1 MDNNK
6 HQTDKSLMSINEK
19 ISFFEEQKNRI
30 KDLLPAGSRVKMA
43 DMEEDKL
50 KSIPE
55 VEENTVEENTVTEN
69 KREETY
75 SLHLHKDDNGSLGLK
90 IAKRG
95 NATYVI
101 GFTSNENPGVTIGDQ
116 LVRVGVN
123 SVDGKPLGEI
133 ARMMRAAI
141 SPVSV
146 TFKSLKG
153 NKQLVSQ
160 VLSLQNAKLKMRK
173 ALRRATAMGLV
184 NEALSSRR
192 KSKAHSLDESEKL
205 QEKITPQQKV
215 PENKVRHDESNDN
228 ASDSSIA
235 SKDSERSE
243 LGNDMPAPDTAEASE
258 APKAVLPIK
267 EQNQVKIIG
276 TSDGAFSKT
285 NNPFSNIPEVDEEVI
300 SAHISEVVA
309 TTAKRSSPIS
319 QELSIEKWPSPINFT
334 MKSFVSNESS
344 KISKDDPAKEKIIAL
359 ELEVQRLNKLRTKT
373 LVAHDV
379 ELARFQSRIDDAHS
393 MVNDAKDMHI
403 SYKKEV
409 EEAKKRSKE
418 KEMEL
423 NLCKRKCER
432 IEKENQALHEK
443 LIRAQQ
449 DQAQTKEELQRLKI
463 SHNQFQNEHQ
473 KLVHYLNSYRD
484 TKMHNYASNNPTTA
498 LSLARGETPRLRHRD
513 ISFEAL
519 TVPEGNI
526 TFSPSR
532 YSSHSQVPSTP
543 VSQSRT
549 LSMLLQ
555 GEKIQDATDIHEAS
569 GKAEISK
576 NDNWY

>member
-1 MDNNK
+1 MGDN
-6 HQTDKSLMSINEK
+6 KSQGDQSLLSIHEK

-30 KDLLPAGSRVKMA
+30 KDSLPSSGTRMVGI
-43 DMEEDKL
+43 EEGKL
-50 KSIPE
+50 ESISE
-55 VEENTVEENTVTEN
+55 VSENTSTEELH
-69 KREETY
+69 EETY
-75 SLHLHKDDNGSLGLK
+75 SVHLRKDDSGSLGLK

-101 GFTSNENPGVTIGDQ
+101 GFTSDVNPEVTIGDQ
-116 LVRVGVN
+116 LIKVGVN

-146 TFKSLKG
+146 TLKPLKG
-153 NKQLVSQ
+153 NKKLVSQ
-160 VLSLQNAKLKMRK
+160 VLSLQSAKLKMRK

-184 NEALSSRR
+184 SEALSSRSNG
-192 KSKAHSLDESEKL
+192 KPNKVEKNIKL
-205 QEKITPQQKV
+205 QESITPSQGEKYTNNTNASNSLV
-215 PENKVRHDESNDN
+215 DTKGDHESSESSNDRPIPIPST
-228 ASDSSIA
+228 A
-235 SKDSERSE
+235 
-243 LGNDMPAPDTAEASE
+243 MPPEDPPVVFQIT
-258 APKAVLPIK
+258 
-267 EQNQVKIIG
+267 EQNQKESSI
-276 TSDGAFSKT
+276 TSDGAHVKT
-285 NNPFSNIPEVDEEVI
+285 NNPFSNIPEVDQELVNTTIDEEA
-300 SAHISEVVA
+300 SA
-309 TTAKRSSPIS
+309 AKRPSPIS

-393 MVNDAKDMHI
+393 MVNDAKDIHI

-409 EEAKKRSKE
+409 EEAKKSSKE

-484 TKMHNYASNNPTTA
+484 TKMHNYASNNPMTA

-555 GEKIQDATDIHEAS
+555 DEKIQDATDIHEAS